1 MNVLRT
7 LGPSHAVAAPDT
19 EGASSPWAEGADALR
34 RPAQLP
40 AREQL
45 RQYRLHFAAVVGLLE
60 GARPQPNAWAPRSL
74 TATPWQRVRAM
85 RHLMATRT
93 TTPAQFCPLLKL
105 VLVLVLVLHS
115 LLAAGMIEM
124 DERGEP

>member
-1 MNVLRT
+1 
-7 LGPSHAVAAPDT
+7 
-19 EGASSPWAEGADALR
+19 
-34 RPAQLP
+34 
-40 AREQL
+40 
-45 RQYRLHFAAVVGLLE
+45 
-60 GARPQPNAWAPRSL
+60 
-74 TATPWQRVRAM
+74 
-85 RHLMATRT
+85 MATRT